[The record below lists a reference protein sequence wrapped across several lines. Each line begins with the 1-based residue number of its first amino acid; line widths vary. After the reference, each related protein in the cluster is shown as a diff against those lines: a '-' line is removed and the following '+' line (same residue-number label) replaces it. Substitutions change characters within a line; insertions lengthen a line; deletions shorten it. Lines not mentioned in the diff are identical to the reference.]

1 MPTLAEL
8 AFEHL
13 AAGRADAAQLF
24 GRAIA
29 ENPTDASLILGE
41 AEALLIAGDA
51 DPTRRLRQLVAL
63 NPEWAQGHSVLG
75 SMLWEL
81 GDEAGFD
88 RQFRQSLAAH
98 RQNPGLWNA
107 YFQLLSGIGRHEA
120 AADAAV
126 EAQQCFSDPMLKL
139 IEANNRGMAGD
150 DERVEALLR
159 EVPASAERDEVEV
172 RHRIRLREL
181 DAAAAIVDRTIA
193 AANAGLASWAIAE
206 VLWRYTSDPRWP
218 WLAGASQFIAEGH
231 IGYEPDRLAELATML
246 QALHLQRRHPVG
258 QSVRGGTQTRGPLL
272 SRHDE
277 PIRKLRQA
285 LENAVE
291 ACRAQLPPVDPRH
304 PLLRHR
310 DRKLRV
316 QGGWSVRLSSAGF
329 HVPHLHPAGV
339 LSSAFYVRVPPLD
352 SEGREGWLEL
362 GRPPPDLRLDLEP
375 LALVEPKPS
384 HLVLFPSYLYHGTR
398 PFSGGERMSVAFDVV

>member
-13 AAGRADAAQLF
+13 ATGRAGAAQLF

-98 RQNPGLWNA
+98 RHNPGLWNA

-126 EAQQCFSDPMLKL
+126 EAQQSFSDPMLKL

-181 DAAAAIVDRTIA
+181 DSAAAIVDRMIA

-218 WLAGASQFIAEGH
+218 WLAGAPQFIAEGH

-258 QSVRGGTQTRGPLL
+258 QSVRGGTQTRG
-272 SRHDE
+272 
-277 PIRKLRQA
+277 
-285 LENAVE
+285 
-291 ACRAQLPPVDPRH
+291 
-304 PLLRHR
+304 
-310 DRKLRV
+310 
-316 QGGWSVRLSSAGF
+316 
-329 HVPHLHPAGV
+329 
-339 LSSAFYVRVPPLD
+339 
-352 SEGREGWLEL
+352 
-362 GRPPPDLRLDLEP
+362 
-375 LALVEPKPS
+375 
-384 HLVLFPSYLYHGTR
+384 
-398 PFSGGERMSVAFDVV
+398 